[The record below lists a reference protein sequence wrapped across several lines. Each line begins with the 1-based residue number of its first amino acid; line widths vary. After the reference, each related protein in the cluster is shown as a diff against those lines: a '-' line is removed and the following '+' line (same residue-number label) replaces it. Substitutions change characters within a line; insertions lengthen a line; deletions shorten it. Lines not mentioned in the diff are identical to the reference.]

1 MLAALKNVQRKIQQ
15 FDISVNDVRLIYTI
29 CAFETAWNR
38 HKEASV
44 WCQLLDKNSLEILEF
59 AEDLEYYW
67 NDGYGY
73 NLTYRIACPTVQDM
87 FKHIE
92 PQSSLPNATFY
103 FTHSGTLL
111 KLMAHLGLY
120 KDSSPLTYKNFNKKQ
135 RAWRTSLIDSFATNL
150 AFVLYECENSKPMI
164 LTMHQE
170 RVVYI
175 PGCPRNSDLCSL
187 QTIRQLFA
195 ASVENCDF
203 TKICSKNPES
213 N

>member
-1 MLAALKNVQRKIQQ
+1 MFQFYKLCNRWQIEVDKNPQTFDNVRKFLKGNEMLAALKNVQRKIQQ

-73 NLTYRIACPTVQDM
+73 NLTYRIACPTVQDL

-92 PQSSLPNATFY
+92 
-103 FTHSGTLL
+103 
-111 KLMAHLGLY
+111 
-120 KDSSPLTYKNFNKKQ
+120 
-135 RAWRTSLIDSFATNL
+135 
-150 AFVLYECENSKPMI
+150 
-164 LTMHQE
+164 
-170 RVVYI
+170 
-175 PGCPRNSDLCSL
+175 
-187 QTIRQLFA
+187 
-195 ASVENCDF
+195 
-203 TKICSKNPES
+203 
-213 N
+213 